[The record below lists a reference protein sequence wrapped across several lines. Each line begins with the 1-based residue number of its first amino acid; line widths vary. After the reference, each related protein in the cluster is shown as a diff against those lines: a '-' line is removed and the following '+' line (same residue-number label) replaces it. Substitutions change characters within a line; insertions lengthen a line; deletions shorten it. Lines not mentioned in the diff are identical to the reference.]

1 MTWVYRGEIKAEIK
15 IDVGSVP
22 NEAETHLFILCFFTI
37 HSLLVFCGHCV
48 APLSTY
54 RGEVPDSAKGF
65 HCPECVQKDGSALV
79 FFFFFFRLHPE
90 ACGIIIRQSG
100 IEPVPPCIGSM
111 ES

>member
-22 NEAETHLFILCFFTI
+22 NEAETHLFFLIIIIFFSV
-37 HSLLVFCGHCV
+37 HSLLIFCGHCV

-65 HCPECVQKDGSALV
+65 CCPECVHKDGSALGL
-79 FFFFFFRLHPE
+79 FFFFFSDCTLRH
-90 ACGIIIRQSG
+90 A
-100 IEPVPPCIGSM
+100 GS
-111 ES
+111 

>member
-22 NEAETHLFILCFFTI
+22 NETETHLFILCFFTI

-65 HCPECVQKDGSALV
+65 HCPYFGGRNFQNERSQMNIDS
-79 FFFFFFRLHPE
+79 
-90 ACGIIIRQSG
+90 
-100 IEPVPPCIGSM
+100 
-111 ES
+111 